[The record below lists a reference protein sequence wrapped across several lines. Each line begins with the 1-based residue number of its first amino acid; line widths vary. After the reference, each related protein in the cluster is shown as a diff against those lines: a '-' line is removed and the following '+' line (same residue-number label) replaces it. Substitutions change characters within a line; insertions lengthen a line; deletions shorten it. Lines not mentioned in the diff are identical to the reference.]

1 MKIVEFRLDTPILRQ
16 SLERSPDIQVEWV
29 QSDIQ
34 EGRDRIQDLLWASG
48 GDFDAF
54 EEAMEDDPTV
64 TAPIRTIDLGDRRLY
79 QLEIVDEGFDVSI
92 YPLVV
97 EEGGVIQDL
106 EGTHEGW
113 YFRVGFPDEGAVSR
127 FFDFCTEHDIPFEID
142 RIFEERSPGSQSTAG
157 LTDVQRKTIMAALDI
172 GYFDVPRG
180 GDLQDLGDRLGISD
194 NAASQRLRRGMKQL
208 IEQTLTRDVV
218 EPP

>member
-1 MKIVEFRLDTPILRQ
+1 MKIVEFWLDTPILRR
-16 SLERSPDIQVEWV
+16 SLEGAPDIQVEWV

-54 EEAMEDDPTV
+54 EAAMEDDPTV
-64 TAPIRTIDLGDRRLY
+64 TAPNRTIDLGDRRLY
-79 QLEIVDEGFDVSI
+79 QVELVDEGVEVSI

-106 EGTHEGW
+106 RGTHEGW
-113 YFRVGFPDEGAVSR
+113 YFRVGFPDESGVTR
-127 FFDFCTEHDIPFEID
+127 FFDFCNEHDIPFEIE
-142 RIFEERSPGSQSTAG
+142 RILEERSPGSESSAG
-157 LTDVQRKTIMAALDI
+157 LTDAQRETIMAALDI

-180 GDLQDLGDRLGISD
+180 GDLQDIGERLGISD
-194 NAASQRLRRGMKQL
+194 NAASQRLRRGMKRL
-208 IEQTLTRDVV
+208 IEHSITRDVV